1 MKLSEFDFRIWDNN
15 YKGYIFKN
23 RTISKYSDSADRE
36 DSLAGRIR
44 KENHYGDLVFDDWSC
59 DCEIE
64 LFTGLYDKGGVKI
77 FAGDILNF
85 RGKNYLVKINKKL
98 EVSIITEYNDSVY
111 MMHKSKGN
119 LKECKVI
126 GNIHENEKL
135 LK

>member
-1 MKLSEFDFRIWDNN
+1 MKLSEFDFRIYDIGNEYYMEPKFAFTDEVGSEMDN
-15 YKGYIFKN
+15 Y
-23 RTISKYSDSADRE
+23 
-36 DSLAGRIR
+36 
-44 KENHYGDLVFDDWSC
+44 
-59 DCEIE
+59 EIE

-119 LKECKVI
+119 LKECKII
-126 GNIHENEKL
+126 GNIHENEEL
-135 LK
+135 LKQ